1 MVDVGHRDA
10 LRLLRDRV
18 NGLLLRADEEDRAA
32 ALGEVSR
39 ERSRLLEQLEGLLQV
54 DDVDAAPLAEDEP
67 LHLRVPAARLVAE
80 VDSGFQKLSHA
91 DDCHGLSPFPLVWLL
106 CCRRKRGG
114 TGRRRHRHRHPADP
128 PGRWRKTAASYQRGH
143 EPSLELRLASVVADS
158 SRVESVS
165 AETSGPLAQLA
176 DEIRTVG

>member
-18 NGLLLRADEEDRAA
+18 NGLLLRPDEEDRAA

-91 DDCHGLSPFPLVWLL
+91 DDCHGLSPFLLVWLL
-106 CCRRKRGG
+106 YCRRKPGG
-114 TGRRRHRHRHPADP
+114 TGRRLRRHRHPADP
-128 PGRWRKTAASYQRGH
+128 PGRGRKTAASYQC
-143 EPSLELRLASVVADS
+143 
-158 SRVESVS
+158 
-165 AETSGPLAQLA
+165 
-176 DEIRTVG
+176 EILVRTQVCRCGCRWLLGGGAAARDV

>member
-18 NGLLLRADEEDRAA
+18 HGLLLRPDEEDRAA

-39 ERSRLLEQLEGLLQV
+39 ERSRFLEQLEGLLQV

-91 DDCHGLSPFPLVWLL
+91 DDCHGLSPFPSGLVAVL
-106 CCRRKRGG
+106 
-114 TGRRRHRHRHPADP
+114 P
-128 PGRWRKTAASYQRGH
+128 
-143 EPSLELRLASVVADS
+143 
-158 SRVESVS
+158 
-165 AETSGPLAQLA
+165 AETGWNRASSAPAPPPSRPAGSVAKNRCILPAV
-176 DEIRTVG
+176 DSPFETHVFVC